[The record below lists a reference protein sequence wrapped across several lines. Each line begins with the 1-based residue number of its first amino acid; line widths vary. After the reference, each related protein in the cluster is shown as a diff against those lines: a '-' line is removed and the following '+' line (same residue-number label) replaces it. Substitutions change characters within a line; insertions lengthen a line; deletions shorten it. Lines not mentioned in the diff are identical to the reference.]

1 MSLHAHL
8 RAFLLSATACAALGS
23 SGSGLADSTAV
34 PPKKVAILIFNE
46 VALIDYSGPYEV
58 FSHAGYNV
66 YTVAAT
72 KHSIRSEEGLEVV
85 PKYSFAD
92 APQADIVIIPGGAY
106 EAPGD
111 SVTAAWIK
119 RENAHDE
126 HTMSVCNGAFTL
138 ANAGLL
144 DGLSAT
150 TTAGYILRMK
160 RTYPRI
166 KVVND
171 QRVVDNGKILTT
183 AGLSAGIDGAL
194 HMVAVLD
201 GEDAAQTIALMLE
214 YNWQP
219 NNDYVRG
226 AMADQLIPEL
236 DLTGLAELAD
246 MRLKGDRDRW
256 ETAAWFKT
264 QLSADGL
271 LAAVETALQ
280 KAYTGDGPWD
290 AGSFHWTSS
299 GPLKA
304 NLHFDDRDGHH
315 WCGTLALESV
325 PSDAHQFVVRISTA
339 RADGN
344 TKLHEDGRSTLL
356 PSLPSAPHLGHA
368 NWVL

>member
-1 MSLHAHL
+1 MPIYTNL
-8 RAFLLSATACAALGS
+8 RAFLLLATACAALGS
-23 SGSGLADSTAV
+23 PGSGLAAETTV
-34 PPKKVAILIFNE
+34 PPKKVAILIFND

-92 APQADIVIIPGGAY
+92 APQADILVIPGGAY
-106 EAPGD
+106 EAPSD
-111 SVTAAWIK
+111 SSAVAWIK
-119 RENAHDE
+119 RQNARDD

-144 DGLSAT
+144 NGLSAT
-150 TTAGYILRMK
+150 TTAGNILRMK

-219 NNDYVRG
+219 NNAYVRG
-226 AMADQLIPEL
+226 AMADQLIPDL
-236 DLTGLAELAD
+236 DLKGLAELVD

-256 ETAAWFKT
+256 ETAWFKT
-264 QLSADGL
+264 PLSADGL

-280 KAYTGDGPWD
+280 KAYAEEGPWG
-290 AGSFHWTSS
+290 AGSFHLTSS

-304 NLHFDDRDGHH
+304 NLRFDDRDGHH
-315 WCGTLALESV
+315 WGGTLTLEPV
-325 PSDAHQFVVRISTA
+325 PSDAHRFVVRIATA

-344 TKLHEDGRSTLL
+344 AKVHEDARST
-356 PSLPSAPHLGHA
+356 SLPVMPPAPERGRA
-368 NWVL
+368 IWVL